1 MTNERIFYTH
11 PGSGSPDGF
20 RIDEQGYIWQAIYG
34 EGKVLRISP
43 EGKVVGEVSYPT
55 RNITC
60 PQFVGTELWVTTA
73 SEEDESQVESFKNGG
88 GIFKVDVG
96 IRGLDEFKFKLE
108 REKGV
113 NGIKK

>member
-1 MTNERIFYTH
+1 M
-11 PGSGSPDGF
+11 
-20 RIDEQGYIWQAIYG
+20 
-34 EGKVLRISP
+34 
-43 EGKVVGEVSYPT
+43 SYPT
-55 RNITC
+55 RNITY